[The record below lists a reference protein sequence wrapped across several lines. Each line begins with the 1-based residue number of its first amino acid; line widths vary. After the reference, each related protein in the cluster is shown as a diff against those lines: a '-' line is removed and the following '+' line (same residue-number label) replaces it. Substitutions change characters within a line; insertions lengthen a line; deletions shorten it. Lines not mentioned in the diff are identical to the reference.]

1 MAHCIALFYA
11 VLCTLLVRL
20 LLPPLPPLGRHRAV
34 RRPVGARPRSLTTT
48 TGSGAHTPRRHQH
61 RLRGEDS
68 PLVRPYALTPAER
81 QQRQR
86 QRRHRALHLAGHGID
101 ADLRR
106 FQGVEVAAR

>member
-11 VLCTLLVRL
+11 ILCTFLVRL
-20 LLPPLPPLGRHRAV
+20 LLPPLGRHRTV
-34 RRPVGARPRSLTTT
+34 RRPLGARTRSLTTA
-48 TGSGAHTPRRHQH
+48 TGSGTHTPRQHRHQH

-86 QRRHRALHLAGHGID
+86 HYRALRLAEQGID
-101 ADLRR
+101 ADPRR